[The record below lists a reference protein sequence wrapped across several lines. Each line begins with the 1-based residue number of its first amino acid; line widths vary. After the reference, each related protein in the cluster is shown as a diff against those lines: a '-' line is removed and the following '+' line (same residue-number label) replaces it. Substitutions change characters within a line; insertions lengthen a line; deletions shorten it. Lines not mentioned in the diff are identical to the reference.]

1 MILRC
6 RFGEHLD
13 SLMFLPSIVDE
24 DEDEDDDGLSMKSVE
39 GLGKR
44 QISWIQNIFLCV
56 AGEYRLMSQPRGRD
70 STDDSTTQ

>member
-1 MILRC
+1 MILGC

-13 SLMFLPSIVDE
+13 SLMFLPSIVDEDE

-44 QISWIQNIFLCV
+44 QISWIQKIFFVC
-56 AGEYRLMSQPRGRD
+56 GRRIPVD
-70 STDDSTTQ
+70 ESATWW